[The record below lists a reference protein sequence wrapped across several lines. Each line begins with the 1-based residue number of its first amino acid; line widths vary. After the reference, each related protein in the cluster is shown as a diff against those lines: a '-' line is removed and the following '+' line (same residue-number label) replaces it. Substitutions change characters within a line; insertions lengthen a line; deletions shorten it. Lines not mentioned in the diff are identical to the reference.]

1 MIRTCWCFKSKLNTK
16 ADQKQTAIQ
25 WGADEWCDHHLGPTA
40 EGVYGKDL
48 SKKAFGVCMQALQKD
63 AAAQGVEL
71 YQLLLN
77 KQIRDKFLQ

>member
-1 MIRTCWCFKSKLNTK
+1 M
-16 ADQKQTAIQ
+16 
-25 WGADEWCDHHLGPTA
+25 E
-40 EGVYGKDL
+40 
-48 SKKAFGVCMQALQKD
+48 ALKKD